1 MDGVIFGKL
10 HRIFTG
16 TPTGVGDIL
25 EWKNNMYSGPQ
36 IGDFK
41 ACSWISS
48 SSVKCKCS
56 APAFSSTLKSCGSFY
71 KLYSQ

>member
-25 EWKNNMYSGPQ
+25 EWKNDMYSGPQ

-41 ACSWISS
+41 ACSGINS

-56 APAFSSTLKSCGSFY
+56 AHAFSSTLKSYDSFY
-71 KLYSQ
+71 KLYSH